1 MKKVVQSISLVA
13 LLAGSGCHDLERSR
27 AIDNPAVAGKTIAL
41 QVCSNCHGA
50 NGVSVSP
57 MFPKLA
63 GQQRQYLIDQL
74 TDFKTHS
81 RADPNAKKFMWGFT
95 HLTDTQINE
104 LATYFS
110 SQQAAALGEHGN
122 RRLVS
127 EGRAIYA
134 FGLPDKGVAACVSCH
149 GQHGEG
155 AGQFPRLAG
164 QHADYVVKQLLVY
177 QRTEDR
183 PRGAIMKAVCNNM
196 SEQDMRAVAAYVEA
210 FPTNTGMPTDTPTHR
225 KAVHN

>member
-1 MKKVVQSISLVA
+1 MEKVPQFISLVT
-13 LLAGSGCHDLERSR
+13 LLVGSGCHDLERSR
-27 AIDNPAVAGKTIAL
+27 AIDNPRVAGKTIAL

-74 TDFKTHS
+74 TDFQTHG
-81 RADPNAKKFMWGFT
+81 RADPNAKRFMWGFT
-95 HLTDTQINE
+95 HLSDAQIEE

-110 SQQAAALGEHGN
+110 GQHTALGEPGD
-122 RRLVS
+122 RALID
-127 EGRAIYA
+127 EGRKIFAS
-134 FGLPDKGVAACVSCH
+134 GLPDKGMAACVSCH

-155 AGQFPRLAG
+155 AGRFPRLAG

-183 PRGAIMKAVCNNM
+183 PRGATMKAVCTNM

-210 FPTNTGMPTDTPTHR
+210 FPPETGMPTDTRTDR
-225 KAVHN
+225 RAVHN

>member
-1 MKKVVQSISLVA
+1 MNKLAQFISLGM

-27 AIDNPAVAGKTIAL
+27 AVDNPSVPGKTIAL
-41 QVCSNCHGA
+41 QVCSNCHGV

-57 MFPKLA
+57 AFPKLA
-63 GQQRQYLIDQL
+63 GQQKEYLINQL

-81 RADPNAKKFMWGFT
+81 RSDPNAKRFMWGFT
-95 HLTDTQINE
+95 HLSEAQIDE

-110 SQQAAALGEHGN
+110 SHQTVMGEPGDPALIDQ
-122 RRLVS
+122 
-127 EGRAIYA
+127 GRAI
-134 FGLPDKGVAACVSCH
+134 FTSGLPAKGVAACISCH

-164 QHADYVVKQLLVY
+164 QHADYTLKQLRIF

-183 PRGAIMKAVCNNM
+183 PRSEAMKAVCNNM
-196 SEQDMRAVAAYVEA
+196 SEQDMRAVAAYLEA
-210 FPTNTGMPTDTPTHR
+210 FPPGEPGTANETTS
-225 KAVHN
+225 N